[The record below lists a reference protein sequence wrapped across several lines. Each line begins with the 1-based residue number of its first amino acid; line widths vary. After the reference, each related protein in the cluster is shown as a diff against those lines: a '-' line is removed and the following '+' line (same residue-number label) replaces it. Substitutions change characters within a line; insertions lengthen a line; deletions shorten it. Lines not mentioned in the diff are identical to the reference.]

1 MKKIIFLFL
10 MSLIG
15 CQNPTQFSTEAL
27 QEKFIN
33 ISQQEESFKNILS
46 KHKGNK
52 LLIDVWASWCSD
64 CIETL
69 PILKNLQT
77 DNPDVHVVFL
87 SLDRS
92 LKNWKKGIERFQISG
107 DHYYM
112 REGKKGAFGDFLNL
126 WWIPRYLVVNESG
139 EITLFKAT
147 KISDKKILEALK
159 K

>member
-1 MKKIIFLFL
+1 

-33 ISQQEESFKNILS
+33 ISQQEESFMNILS

-92 LKNWKKGIERFQISG
+92 LKNWKKAIERFQISG